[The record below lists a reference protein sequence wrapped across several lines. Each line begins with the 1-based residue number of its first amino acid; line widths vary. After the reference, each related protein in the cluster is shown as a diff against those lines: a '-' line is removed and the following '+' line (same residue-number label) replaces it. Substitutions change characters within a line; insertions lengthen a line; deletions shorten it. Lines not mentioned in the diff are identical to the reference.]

1 MITNLHGPYGEGQ
14 QLRYKERYNK
24 KKENHSKYGRH
35 SEIVSQKKELQV
47 IVK

>member
-14 QLRYKERYNK
+14 QLRYKERYN